1 MKHRLAK
8 YISIVGHPF
17 VTFSFFVIIVMFA
30 TEEFYKALLI
40 TFLLEG
46 CLIIPNVIRNY
57 IKTRKGE
64 YTNFDVSVR
73 TQRHSMYLFAMPLML
88 IITAVLFYTGQSMN
102 LCLGVLCGLIL
113 LLASFIVNFFVK
125 CSMHVALTIYLA
137 FLIIPLNTMVGI
149 IIIVFTGFIGWSRVE
164 LKRHTTKEVY
174 VGAIIGFIIG
184 FFMLFA
190 EGML

>member
-88 IITAVLFYTGQSMN
+88 IIIAVLFYTGQSMN

-113 LLASFIVNFFVK
+113 LLVSFIVNFFVK

-137 FLIIPLNTMVGI
+137 FLIIPLNTMIGI

-190 EGML
+190 EGIL